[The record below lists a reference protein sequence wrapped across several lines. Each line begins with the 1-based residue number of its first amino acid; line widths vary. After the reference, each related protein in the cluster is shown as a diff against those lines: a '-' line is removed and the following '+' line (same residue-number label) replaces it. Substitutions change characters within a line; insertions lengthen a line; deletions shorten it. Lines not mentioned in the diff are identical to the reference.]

1 MNQAAKQYLKQIKR
15 HLPYSASQK
24 KRYIGDITDS
34 IISYVQEHPDCDFEE
49 LSKAFGTPGEIVES
63 YITDLSSGE
72 YHKKLS
78 TQKIVRIGIVL
89 GLLLTIVIAVALI
102 SSAISDWKIA
112 NGYYYDT
119 IYELPEDAPAM
130 PTVYEVY

>member
-1 MNQAAKQYLKQIKR
+1 MNQAAKQYLKQLKKQ
-15 HLPYSASQK
+15 LPYSASQK

-34 IISYVQEHPDCDFEE
+34 IISYVQDHPDCNFEE
-49 LSKAFGTPGEIVES
+49 LSRAFGTPGEIAES

-78 TQKIVRIGIVL
+78 TKKIVRIGIVL
-89 GLLLTIVIAVALI
+89 GLLLTIMIAVALI

-112 NGYYYDT
+112 NGCYYIDVYELPGEGEPLPT
-119 IYELPEDAPAM
+119 IYEM
-130 PTVYEVY
+130 H